1 MFNAL
6 YKKALL
12 AAVAAASLTITAQ
25 AATAAAP
32 QQPTAPAAAAATTG
46 VTANATTNAAADKK
60 WHSIY
65 TGKTAKFR
73 TLTGAAVLT
82 IVIAALAKRHL
93 LNTDTDKNLI
103 AFFSTD
109 ANGLSFWD
117 RLSANA
123 NGERIKFL
131 EILIVAGLITVSG
144 YEVITQGRDWRK
156 EVNAAN
162 AASK

>member
-12 AAVAAASLTITAQ
+12 AAVAATSLTITAQ
-25 AATAAAP
+25 AATAPAP
-32 QQPTAPAAAAATTG
+32 QKSAAPAAAAATTDAKT
-46 VTANATTNAAADKK
+46 TAPTNKDKK
-60 WHSIY
+60 WHSFY
-65 TGKTAKFR
+65 TDKTAKFR
-73 TLTGAAVLT
+73 TLTSAAVLT
-82 IVIAALAKRHL
+82 VVIAALAKRNL

-131 EILIVAGLITVSG
+131 EILVLAGLITVSG
-144 YEVITQGRDWRK
+144 FEVITQGREWRK